1 MADVEQTQEIS
12 SPMPTTPPSAPA
24 PSTAPVAAVTQQM
37 KKMSVA
43 NQSYV
48 GFETLPNQIVRKRL
62 KEGFRFNIMIVGASG
77 LGKTTLVN
85 TMFAAHLVD
94 SKATKHPTDPWPKTT
109 EIASVTH
116 LLEENGVRLRLTI
129 VDTPGYGDQVNNE
142 NCWDPVLRYIKEQ
155 YAAFLRKELT
165 PARDRRIPDTRIHC
179 VLFFIAP
186 SGHAL
191 RPIDITVMRKL
202 TEVANVIPVIAK
214 SDSLT
219 PEEKDAFKR
228 RIKAELD
235 FHGIRAYPFPQTL
248 EDIEGW
254 DTADERE
261 YLSKMRDMLP
271 FAVIGSETVVQ
282 GAEGPVRGR
291 KTRWGVVNVE
301 EEKHSDFVHLR
312 QFLTRTH
319 LQDLIETTHYLHY
332 EQFRTRQLLAL
343 KEGGGAALA
352 QQQQASQASLVP
364 SGVPA
369 PAGPSPGQ

>member
-1 MADVEQTQEIS
+1 MDLLTLL
-12 SPMPTTPPSAPA
+12 PSLL
-24 PSTAPVAAVTQQM
+24 SLH
-37 KKMSVA
+37 S
-43 NQSYV
+43 
-48 GFETLPNQIVRKRL
+48 
-62 KEGFRFNIMIVGASG
+62 
-77 LGKTTLVN
+77 LGKINALS
-85 TMFAAHLVD
+85 L
-94 SKATKHPTDPWPKTT
+94 
-109 EIASVTH
+109 
-116 LLEENGVRLRLTI
+116 
-129 VDTPGYGDQVNNE
+129 
-142 NCWDPVLRYIKEQ
+142 
-155 YAAFLRKELT
+155 
-165 PARDRRIPDTRIHC
+165 
-179 VLFFIAP
+179 VLFDLLLF
-186 SGHAL
+186 SSL

-261 YLSKMRDMLP
+261 YLAKIRSMLP
-271 FAVIGSETVVQ
+271 FAVIGSETVVS
-282 GAEGPVRGR
+282 ANEGPVRGR
-291 KTRWGVVNVE
+291 KTRWGVVNGKHEEHNERTNERLELIDTDPLFFSPSLTRSFAIACWLGSLGTVE
-301 EEKHSDFVHLR
+301 DEKHSDFVHLR

-352 QQQQASQASLVP
+352 QQQAAQQQQNSSASLVNSSIAIP
-364 SGVPA
+364 P
-369 PAGPSPGQ
+369 PTNPSPGQ